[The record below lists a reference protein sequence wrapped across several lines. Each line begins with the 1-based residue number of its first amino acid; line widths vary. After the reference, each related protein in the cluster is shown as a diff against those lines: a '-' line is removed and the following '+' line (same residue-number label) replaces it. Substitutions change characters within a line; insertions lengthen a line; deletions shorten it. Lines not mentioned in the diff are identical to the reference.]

1 MTLKDIPGGPVNTE
15 VEIVTVIQCNFTKL
29 GGTLGAAFHI
39 EKISSN
45 SQPLIFRIEEC
56 NFIANEANSGSAV
69 YAVDHRF
76 DTTLSNSLII
86 YLVNVNATNNNL
98 LSGST
103 IRHGSGDIITG
114 VFHSENCHFKFNCNL
129 QCNFSNNQ
137 PSVFYGHST
146 NLTISGKAMFVN
158 NTARRGGALSLI
170 NTVVFIE
177 QYSMLYFSK
186 NHATTHGGAIYIS
199 LFNTHIETQ
208 DVCPIQFIGSSNATV
223 FSFEDINRISDCVNV
238 TFKENTAIS
247 KLKLQ
252 SIYANVFYLCTWY
265 PNTLIQ
271 TKSAPVINGTRQSVY
286 RKMFHFIPNNADKH
300 LSILATLPCPCSD
313 NNAYDAN
320 YCSADY
326 NKTLKLNSNVTVGR
340 SFTIN
345 LITLDVIG
353 SIGHSSHLYGEVS
366 SDTTDNVLTL
376 PEEQF
381 SRSFSIISNSCTPI
395 DFTIYALQSTIPQNG
410 TLHLSLS
417 PNSGH
422 HLQFNFDECPVGFT
436 LQNVNGSFACTCGEI
451 FNKSPIKDDFLC
463 NPLSGKIERK
473 NGRSWL
479 SVSDDSVEYMRLCL
493 PGYCQK
499 YSDDKISENQF
510 SLTDHNVLCTHSH
523 VGRACRGCDHV
534 VGNGRTFGSTE
545 CGKCENTWFLT
556 ILLYVVLGIILVLII
571 HLLKLTVTMGTI
583 NGLIFFCNIMGINE
597 SLIFHHKEFSLIKIF
612 ISLVNLDL
620 GFKICFYSE
629 MSQIAKTGLQFVFPI
644 YLWLLMFVII
654 MVEKY
659 CVRMHIRKSTRS
671 SVPVLATL
679 ILLSYSK
686 ILRTTIS
693 VFSSVNVYCSK
704 NDSDYSELDQIV
716 AWQPDP
722 DIKYCKD
729 EHVPLF
735 LVAMVF
741 TVLFVIPFAFAL
753 TFPKVVLRSRKLSY
767 FFPLLD
773 SIYAPYTNNYRY
785 WFGLR
790 IIVLIFLST
799 MESALFQYQE
809 SLLFSA
815 VVAVFL
821 FAFVQAYVHPF
832 KTKINNILDLM
843 FMGIFIILGIV
854 ILFLN
859 SNMSDYEDYTYNIA
873 VNSLGGV
880 GFLLFCVVIIFHLQ
894 YALHYLTWYSKFTEA
909 LKIKFN
915 IKNIKGDW
923 NPLLSIDV
931 KDIDVHQKPTN
942 DNSNYAYLQESL
954 LEERFN

>member
-1 MTLKDIPGGPVNTE
+1 M
-15 VEIVTVIQCNFTKL
+15 
-29 GGTLGAAFHI
+29 
-39 EKISSN
+39 
-45 SQPLIFRIEEC
+45 
-56 NFIANEANSGSAV
+56 
-69 YAVDHRF
+69 
-76 DTTLSNSLII
+76 
-86 YLVNVNATNNNL
+86 
-98 LSGST
+98 
-103 IRHGSGDIITG
+103 
-114 VFHSENCHFKFNCNL
+114 
-129 QCNFSNNQ
+129 
-137 PSVFYGHST
+137 
-146 NLTISGKAMFVN
+146 
-158 NTARRGGALSLI
+158 
-170 NTVVFIE
+170 
-177 QYSMLYFSK
+177 
-186 NHATTHGGAIYIS
+186 
-199 LFNTHIETQ
+199 
-208 DVCPIQFIGSSNATV
+208 
-223 FSFEDINRISDCVNV
+223 
-238 TFKENTAIS
+238 
-247 KLKLQ
+247 
-252 SIYANVFYLCTWY
+252 
-265 PNTLIQ
+265 
-271 TKSAPVINGTRQSVY
+271 
-286 RKMFHFIPNNADKH
+286 
-300 LSILATLPCPCSD
+300 
-313 NNAYDAN
+313 
-320 YCSADY
+320 
-326 NKTLKLNSNVTVGR
+326 
-340 SFTIN
+340 
-345 LITLDVIG
+345 IG

-436 LQNVNGSFACTCGEI
+436 LQNVNNGSFACTCGEI

-463 NPLSGKIERK
+463 NPLFGKIERK

-499 YSDDKISENQF
+499 YNDDKISENQF

-545 CGKCENTWFLT
+545 CEKCENTWFLT

-832 KTKINNILDLM
+832 KIKINNILDLM

-873 VNSLGGV
+873 VNTLGGV
-880 GFLLFCVVIIFHLQ
+880 GFLLFCVIIIFHLQ

-931 KDIDVHQKPTN
+931 KDIDVNQKPTN